1 MDIEDKFSY
10 DVANLKKD
18 FEIENLSVSNADINM
33 LKQLNNNEITMNDM
47 INNIKQS
54 FINGAN
60 S

>member
-18 FEIENLSVSNADINM
+18 FEIENLNVTNADINM
-33 LKQLNNNEITMNDM
+33 LRQLNNNEITMNEM

-60 S
+60 